1 MGKGNISE
9 MFVRQLKVI
18 KEMGSKVQ
26 GGVPTILA
34 EFGLPFDLDK
44 KEAYEKFKTEGEKAW
59 EKHTE
64 CLNLYYDAIDA
75 QFIIQYA
82 MELYPNEHQ

>member
-1 MGKGNISE
+1 
-9 MFVRQLKVI
+9 
-18 KEMGSKVQ
+18 MGSKVQ

-59 EKHTE
+59 ERRTE
-64 CLNLYYDAIDA
+64 CLNLYYDAIDPSLLSST
-75 QFIIQYA
+75 A